1 MTNNASEELK
11 DMRKRFLSML
21 GIARKAGKLICGTPL
36 ICEALKKKKKP
47 CLVIV
52 ACDVSENTRKTL
64 TFKSEFY
71 KVQAIISDVTK
82 DELSHIVGKDC
93 IIAAVALTDSG
104 LAAELLK
111 LSGKEASEIKE
122 A

>member
-11 DMRKRFLSML
+11 DMSKRFLSML
-21 GIARKAGKLICGTPL
+21 GIARKAGKVICGTAL
-36 ICEALKKKKKP
+36 ICEAMRKKKKP
-47 CLVIV
+47 CLVII

-71 KVQAIISDVTK
+71 KVRTVFSDVTK
-82 DELSHIVGKDC
+82 EELSHIVGKDC
-93 IIAAVALTDSG
+93 IIAAVAITDVS

-111 LSGKEASEIKE
+111 LSGKEASEL
-122 A
+122 